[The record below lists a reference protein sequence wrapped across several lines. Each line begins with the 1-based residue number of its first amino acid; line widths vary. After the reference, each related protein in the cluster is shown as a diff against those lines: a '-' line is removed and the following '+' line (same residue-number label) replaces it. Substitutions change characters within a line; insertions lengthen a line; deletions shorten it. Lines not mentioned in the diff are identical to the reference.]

1 MATLPLTE
9 TTAESSPTLAGGYW
23 LFGRRADLGWFG
35 WSLLIPLA
43 VYLGPY
49 AHWGHPAVW
58 PLYLL
63 YVVGFATPHT
73 WLTYAVTLPGSA
85 RRLYDPR
92 SFWHPLAAT
101 AVIAA
106 LVPLSQWYGGWD
118 ALFTAVTLLGFYHI
132 GKQHLGIL
140 RIYDAKYA
148 QVYDDPTIFAAM
160 RPFHAL
166 WVLAFTLPVFY
177 VWLSPSLSVV
187 VDRQAFTLL
196 SPHLP
201 GWALTPLLVAMAW
214 YGATTLRHL
223 WQRRLEGKPLPTAH
237 LVSALTS
244 GLSYLIAFAV
254 VPPDD
259 YLLTLAIFI
268 SFHDLQYFGFVWHFQ
283 RQRAARLQAAGTG
296 LDVIH
301 RWALADQW
309 GRYFGL
315 AFAFSLALVG
325 VLSAVPT
332 TAALTI
338 VVFHNTL
345 HYLMDGWIWKRQ
357 HHPTLSQDLGL
368 APS

>member
-1 MATLPLTE
+1 MRATD
-9 TTAESSPTLAGGYW
+9 GGYW
-23 LFGRRADLGWFG
+23 LFGRKADLGWFV

-43 VYLGPY
+43 VYLPPY
-49 AHWGHPAVW
+49 AIWGSKAVW

-73 WLTYAVTLPGSA
+73 WLTYAVSLPRTA
-85 RRLYDPR
+85 RGLYDAR
-92 SFWHPLAAT
+92 SFWHPLIAT
-101 AVIAA
+101 SAIAV
-106 LVPLSQWYGGWD
+106 LVPFSQWYGGWD

-140 RIYDAKYA
+140 RMYDAKYA
-148 QVYDDPTIFAAM
+148 QVHDDRSIFATM
-160 RPFHAL
+160 QPFHAL

-177 VWLSPSLSVV
+177 VWLSPSLHVV

-196 SPHLP
+196 SPGLP
-201 GWALTPLLVAMAW
+201 AWSLLPLLAAMAW
-214 YGATTLRHL
+214 YGWQTVRHL
-223 WQRRLEGKPLPTAH
+223 WTRHRQGLPLPTAH

-254 VPPDD
+254 VRPED

-283 RQRAARLQAAGTG
+283 RQRSVRLAAAGVE
-296 LDVIH
+296 LDAIH
-301 RWALADQW
+301 RWAHADQW

-315 AFAFSLALVG
+315 AFGFSLALVAL
-325 VLSAVPT
+325 LSAVPT
-332 TAALTI
+332 TVALTI

-357 HHPTLSQDLGL
+357 NHATLSQDLGL
-368 APS
+368 AAR